1 MVDALSRFMFVRI
14 YSGIIFAA
22 LVSISSC
29 YLLYQQIDGIR
40 TSKYTLNLFMGTQQ
54 LIKQGIN
61 RHSGEKQQQWM
72 QLVEK
77 LIGLPI
83 QLFPLT
89 EAPLTQGQIEEI
101 DKKSAIIESEK
112 GKDYSELWTKA
123 DNENLLRIKIKNV
136 TEQQLR
142 ITAYLLL
149 NELGRHARSQRVN
162 ELNKLKRFFH
172 YDISIQDKENI
183 NLDSQQNNRLQRGDI
198 VVVFEKDE
206 HNQDV
211 LMVYSRYKS
220 TEQYLVIG
228 PILSYNSNPT
238 WLLASLLILA
248 LSITGIM
255 IYVLVKTLE
264 RRMRRIKDVVVNFG
278 PHSLESR
285 IEIDDTDAIGDLAMG
300 INAMATRIQHLLM
313 DQKDITQAIS
323 HELRT
328 PISRMKFRVEMLKE
342 TASEQAQKYV
352 SRLTRDISELD
363 NLVEELLDF
372 QLLDA
377 SHQIESKPIM
387 LTDLLYGLIN
397 EIYEPFE
404 HIHLEVDTHDNQLRV
419 FGDESQLKRLLQN
432 LMINAFKHAKS
443 KVKVEITSNAI
454 CVHDDGEGVPQ
465 EQRERIFSPFVRLD
479 SSRNKKTGG
488 FGLGLAIIERIV
500 RLHHAQISVFESPL
514 GGAAFIVSFPTHL
527 RVETQ

>member
-1 MVDALSRFMFVRI
+1 MFVRI
-14 YSGIIFAA
+14 YSGIVFAA

-29 YLLYQQIDGIR
+29 YLLYKQIDELR
-40 TSKYTLNLFMGTQQ
+40 TAEYTLNLFKGTQQ
-54 LIKQGIN
+54 LIKQGVN
-61 RHSGEKQQQWM
+61 RHDGEKQQQWM

-83 QLFPLT
+83 QLLPIS
-89 EAPLTQGQIEEI
+89 EAPISPAQLDEI
-101 DKKSAIIESEK
+101 DKKSAVIESIQDK
-112 GKDYSELWTKA
+112 NYSQLWTKA
-123 DNENLLRIKIKNV
+123 DDDHLLRIKVKNV
-136 TEQQLR
+136 AEQQLR

-149 NELGRHARSQRVN
+149 NELGRHARSKRAN
-162 ELNKLKRFFH
+162 ELNRLREYFH
-172 YDISIQDKENI
+172 YDINILDKQDL
-183 NLDSQQNNRLQRGDI
+183 NLDSQQSRRLIRGDI
-198 VVVFEKDE
+198 VVAFEKDE
-206 HNQDV
+206 SNQDV

-228 PILSYNSNPT
+228 PILPYNSNPT

-278 PHSLESR
+278 PTTLESR
-285 IEIDDTDAIGDLAMG
+285 VPVDDSDAIGDLALG

-328 PISRMKFRVEMLKE
+328 PISRMKFRLEMLKE
-342 TASEQAQKYV
+342 SAAANSQKYITK
-352 SRLTRDISELD
+352 LTRDIGELD

-372 QLLDA
+372 QLLDS
-377 SHQIESKPIM
+377 SHQIENKLIT
-387 LTDLLYGLIN
+387 LNGLVN
-397 EIYEPFE
+397 QLVEEIYEPYE
-404 HIHLEVDTHDNQLRV
+404 SIKLEIASDHHPLRV
-419 FGDESQLKRLLQN
+419 SGDESQLKRLMQN
-432 LMINAFKHAKS
+432 LLINAFKHAKT
-443 KVKVEITSNAI
+443 KVKIDITPHSF
-454 CVHDDGEGVPQ
+454 CVHDDGEGIPMD
-465 EQRERIFSPFVRLD
+465 QRERIFSPFVRLD

-500 RLHHAQISVFESPL
+500 RLHHANIKVIESPL
-514 GGAAFIVSFPTHL
+514 GGAAFIVTFPTPS
-527 RVETQ
+527 RASRS

>member
-1 MVDALSRFMFVRI
+1 MFVRI

-29 YLLYQQIDGIR
+29 YLLYQQIDRLR
-40 TSKYTLNLFMGTQQ
+40 TSEYTLNLFKGTQQ

-61 RHSGEKQQQWM
+61 RHDGVKQQQWM

-83 QLFPLT
+83 QLIPIS
-89 EAPLTQGQIEEI
+89 EAPITDAQLKEI
-101 DKKSAIIESEK
+101 DEKSAVIESIEDK
-112 GKDYSELWTKA
+112 NYSQLWTRA
-123 DNENLLRIKIKNV
+123 DDANLLSIRVKNV
-136 TEQQLR
+136 AEQQLR

-149 NELGRHARSQRVN
+149 NELGRHARSKRVN
-162 ELNKLKRFFH
+162 ELNKLRQYFH
-172 YDISIQDKENI
+172 YDINILDKKELQ
-183 NLDSQQNNRLQRGDI
+183 LDSQQSRRLLRGDI
-198 VVVFEKDE
+198 VVAFEKDE
-206 HNQDV
+206 TNQDV

-228 PILSYNSNPT
+228 PILPYNSNPT

-248 LSITGIM
+248 LSITGLM

-278 PHSLESR
+278 PATLESR
-285 IEIDDTDAIGDLAMG
+285 VPVDDSDAIGDLAMG

-328 PISRMKFRVEMLKE
+328 PISRMKFRLEMLKE
-342 TASEQAQKYV
+342 KAADPAQKYV
-352 SRLTRDISELD
+352 TRLNKDIGELD
-363 NLVEELLDF
+363 DLVEELLAF
-372 QLLDA
+372 QLLDS
-377 SHQIESKPIM
+377 SHQIENKRIVLNT
-387 LTDLLYGLIN
+387 LTNSLIE

-404 HIHLEVDTHDNQLRV
+404 SIKLDLTDTNQELKV
-419 FGDESQLKRLLQN
+419 YGDESQLKRLMQN
-432 LMINAFKHAKS
+432 LLINAFKHAKS
-443 KVKVEITSNAI
+443 KVKIEITRHSI
-454 CVHDDGEGVPQ
+454 TVHDDGEGIPQ
-465 EQRERIFSPFVRLD
+465 DQRERIFSPFVRLD

-500 RLHHAQISVFESPL
+500 RLHNANIRVMESPL
-514 GGAAFIVSFPTHL
+514 GGAAFIVTFPSVP
-527 RVETQ
+527 RVEKP